1 MRERV
6 SVCVSVCERERE
18 NEREKI
24 SNFKSII
31 SLKDWDNNC
40 CGGGGGILDHMCG
53 DDKLSIRLRLDNGD
67 DISNQSRPDSS
78 RVDLEAAGGYSVST
92 SFCPERLLSRLL

>member
-6 SVCVSVCERERE
+6 SDCVCVYVFERNR
-18 NEREKI
+18 EREKI

-40 CGGGGGILDHMCG
+40 CGGGGILDHMCG

-92 SFCPERLLSRLL
+92 SFCPERL